1 MLMSCFQFISNIN
14 KDIEI
19 LKTPF
24 YMAVRV
30 LLQQPAKLKQK
41 KADSKQQLSLA

>member
-30 LLQQPAKLKQK
+30 LLQQPAKLPQTEK
-41 KADSKQQLSLA
+41 SRQQAAA